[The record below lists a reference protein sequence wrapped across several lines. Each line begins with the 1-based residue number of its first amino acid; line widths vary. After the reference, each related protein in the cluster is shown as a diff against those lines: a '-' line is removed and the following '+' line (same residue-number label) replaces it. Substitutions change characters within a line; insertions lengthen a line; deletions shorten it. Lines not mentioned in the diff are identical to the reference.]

1 MTVSPRLKRLV
12 VVLAV
17 IAFLGVTHLG
27 SDPNRAQSLP
37 VDDGADTSKLTA
49 PASLLVVQVLN
60 PTSVM
65 FFATSSSTAPR
76 QLSAT
81 SKTRSVLLTWKQ
93 PSSFTLGKITDYQV
107 QFRLR
112 GRGSWTTFRDGVST
126 TPSATVAVIPGA
138 MYEFR
143 VAALNRLGAG
153 SWSNVVT
160 GRSK

>member
-1 MTVSPRLKRLV
+1 MMVRPPLKRLV
-12 VVLAV
+12 VFLAA
-17 IAFLGVTHLG
+17 IAFLGVTHHG
-27 SDPNRAQSLP
+27 SDSNRAQSFP
-37 VDDGADTSKLTA
+37 VTDAGDTSKLSARTT
-49 PASLLVVQVLN
+49 LLVIQALN
-60 PTSVM
+60 PSNVM
-65 FFATSSSTAPR
+65 FLATSSSTAPR

-112 GRGSWTTFRDGVST
+112 GSGSWTTFRDGVST
-126 TPSATVAVIPGA
+126 TPSATVPVIPGA

-143 VAALNRLGAG
+143 VAALNRIGAG

-160 GRSK
+160 GKSK